1 MKRFEKVIADAI
13 GEALTPFAGPRGAPS
28 GDQPTAGAPS
38 YLIVGAHHPS
48 TRRGRLPAPTRL
60 KPLVFDTQPL
70 G

>member
-13 GEALTPFAGPRGAPS
+13 SEALTPFADPSTPPLQEDAPAGPH
-28 GDQPTAGAPS
+28 
-38 YLIVGAHHPS
+38 YLIATEGHPS
-48 TRRGRLPAPTRL
+48 TRRGRLPAPPRL